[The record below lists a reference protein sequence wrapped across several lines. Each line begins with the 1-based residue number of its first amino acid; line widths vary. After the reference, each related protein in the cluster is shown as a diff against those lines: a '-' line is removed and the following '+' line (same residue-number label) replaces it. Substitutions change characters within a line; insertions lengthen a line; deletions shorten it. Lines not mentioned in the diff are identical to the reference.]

1 MRNDDD
7 NLGKGNSQKVKVDK
21 SLLLLLLGEA
31 ALALEYFAKKV
42 KANGEEE

>member
-1 MRNDDD
+1 
-7 NLGKGNSQKVKVDK
+7 
-21 SLLLLLLGEA
+21 LLLLLGEA